1 MYELNGNPLSLED
14 LKEGAEI
21 YGMEFE
27 EYLNVMKTKGLVE
40 KTEGVAGNDATVAPT
55 ADMGLASE
63 NIFSELPEVSKKDVG
78 LSEKE
83 FVSKFNKTYDGL
95 GFTAIEAT
103 YEDVQ
108 TIALALTPR
117 ALEIFKLFFQEK
129 ILTIKA
135 LEIMLQYCLLL
146 TKTALDKERR

>member
-14 LKEGAEI
+14 LKEGAKI

-63 NIFSELPEVSKKDVG
+63 NIL
-78 LSEKE
+78 
-83 FVSKFNKTYDGL
+83 
-95 GFTAIEAT
+95 
-103 YEDVQ
+103 
-108 TIALALTPR
+108 
-117 ALEIFKLFFQEK
+117 
-129 ILTIKA
+129 
-135 LEIMLQYCLLL
+135 
-146 TKTALDKERR
+146 